1 MLDCVYAD
9 GALAYRRGA
18 LDHLQILDL
27 GVDGRLFLQI
37 FAPEFN
43 SMVRRCGMKLE
54 RDLFARVQCGAAKA
68 RRLGYRMLKLR
79 RRGHARLTSR
89 DSDA

>member
-1 MLDCVYAD
+1 MYAHRTFTD
-9 GALAYRRGA
+9 GRGA
-18 LDHLQILDL
+18 LDHFQILDL

-43 SMVRRCGMKLE
+43 SMVRRCRMKLE

-68 RRLGYRMLKLR
+68 SSLTNGLLKLGRGGHRRL
-79 RRGHARLTSR
+79 TNR
-89 DSDA
+89 DFTV